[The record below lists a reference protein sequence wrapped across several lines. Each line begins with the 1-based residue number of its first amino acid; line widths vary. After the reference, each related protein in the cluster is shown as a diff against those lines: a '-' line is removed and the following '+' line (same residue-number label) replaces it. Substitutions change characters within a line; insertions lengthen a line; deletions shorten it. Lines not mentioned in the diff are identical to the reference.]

1 MMARICSVCGK
12 KADTMLQS
20 ANTVGSA
27 VICWDCYLKIKHF
40 SKQDVFETPE
50 ALEEN
55 EAIVMQELQD
65 NRFPESVIEEYRK
78 YYAMKKNPAL
88 ASGEDPVM
96 ITTTPEFSGYQIR
109 EYKGLVSGE
118 VVIGTGML
126 SGMEA
131 GVADMFGSEASAYG
145 EKIDAAESVA
155 ARRAYREACRKGGNA
170 IVGAKLDLE
179 LFARDLICVMV
190 SGTAVWIQKEKEN
203 EEKE

>member
-1 MMARICSVCGK
+1 MARICSVCGK

-20 ANTVGSA
+20 GNVVGSA

-40 SKQDVFETPE
+40 SKQKVFETPE

-65 NRFPESVIEEYRK
+65 NQFPESVIDEYSK
-78 YYAMKKNPAL
+78 YYAMKKNPVL
-88 ASGEDPVM
+88 AAEEEPVM
-96 ITTTPEFSGYQIR
+96 ITTTPEFSGYRIR

-118 VVIGTGML
+118 VVVGTGIL

-131 GVADMFGSEASAYG
+131 GFADTFGVEASAYG
-145 EKIDAAESVA
+145 EKIDAAESA
-155 ARRAYREACRKGGNA
+155 AAKKAYREACRKGGNA

-179 LFARDLICVMV
+179 IFANDLICVMV
-190 SGTAVWIQKEKEN
+190 SGTAVLIEKEKEN
-203 EEKE
+203 EEQK